1 MFDEWRRSGREWVAV
16 LRRTWAAAGDNNVG
30 LVAAGVAFYAFAS
43 IVPMLAATV
52 LLYGLIATPETV
64 TANIRALFAVLPADA
79 AASVGDQLETVVST
93 SDGKKGVGLLVA
105 IGIALYGATKGA
117 GAMVTALGIAY
128 GQREERGFVR
138 LTLLSL
144 AMVAAAVVL
153 VFAAVSVVTATATVE
168 RWLAGAPGAV
178 LALVRVASFAALW
191 LVVVTAVAALYR
203 FAPPQEAHRFRW
215 LAPAPVLASSLWL
228 GGTAGFGVYASNFG
242 SYGATYGALSAVIV
256 LLTWL
261 WLSAYAFLLGGELDA
276 CLTLPSRPSWGP
288 APLPGTPPADP
299 GAMAAAM
306 PVKAGARLG
315 GAPVGWGVAALAGSG
330 LARLRRRSPL
340 GVALLAGAGALA
352 WLGGRR
358 R

>member
-1 MFDEWRRSGREWVAV
+1 MFEEWRRSGRQWIAV
-16 LRRTWAAAGDNNVG
+16 LRRTWTAAGENNVS

-79 AASVGDQLETVVST
+79 AASVGDQLATVVST

-144 AMVAAAVVL
+144 GMVAAAVVL
-153 VFAAVSVVTATATVE
+153 VLAAVSVITATATVE
-168 RWLAGAPGAV
+168 KWLDGAPDVV
-178 LALVRVASFAALW
+178 LALVRIASFAALW

-203 FAPPQEAHRFRW
+203 FAPPGTVHAFQW
-215 LAPAPVLASSLWL
+215 LAPAPVLASTLWL
-228 GGTAGFGVYASNFG
+228 AGTAGFGIYASNFG

-276 CLTLPSRPSWGP
+276 CLTAPSRPGWGP

-299 GAMAAAM
+299 RTLAQAM
-306 PVKAGARLG
+306 PVKAGAWAG
-315 GAPVGWGVAALAGSG
+315 GARVGWIVATLAGSG
-330 LARLRRRSPL
+330 LARLRRRSPI
-340 GVALLAGAGALA
+340 GVGLLAGAGLLA